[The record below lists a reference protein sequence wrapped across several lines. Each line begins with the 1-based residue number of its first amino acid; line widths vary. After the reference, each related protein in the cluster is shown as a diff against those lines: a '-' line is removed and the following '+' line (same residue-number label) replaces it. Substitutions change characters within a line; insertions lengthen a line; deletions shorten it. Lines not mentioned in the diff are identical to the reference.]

1 MFQSTPSRGGRQLS
15 AGLHGQVFQ
24 FQSTPSRGGRRNQ
37 KPLSVGCFVSI
48 HALTRRATQS
58 IPLYQQR
65 NQRFN
70 PRPHAEG
77 DNEKQCDNF
86 KPKCFNPRPHAEGD
100 KRQNRSESGFAVFQS
115 TPSRGGRPGASI
127 IFCTSRLFQSTPS
140 RGGRPEGDG
149 YEKPCVLVSIHA
161 LTRRATAFEIAQGIT
176 AEVSIHALTRRAT
189 LCKAIEISNSSFNP
203 RPHAEGDD

>member
-1 MFQSTPSRGGRQLS
+1 MCAKESR
-15 AGLHGQVFQ
+15 
-24 FQSTPSRGGRRNQ
+24 
-37 KPLSVGCFVSI
+37 VSI
-48 HALTRRATQS
+48 HALTRRATKVVDVVSAINVVS
-58 IPLYQQR
+58 IHALTR
-65 NQRFN
+65 RATEELRKVAADKIRFN

-77 DNEKQCDNF
+77 DNNSAF
-86 KPKCFNPRPHAEGD
+86 FVVGLMVSIHALT
-100 KRQNRSESGFAVFQS
+100 RRA
-115 TPSRGGRPGASI
+115 T
-127 IFCTSRLFQSTPS
+127 RLQVCSAMFRRFQSTPS